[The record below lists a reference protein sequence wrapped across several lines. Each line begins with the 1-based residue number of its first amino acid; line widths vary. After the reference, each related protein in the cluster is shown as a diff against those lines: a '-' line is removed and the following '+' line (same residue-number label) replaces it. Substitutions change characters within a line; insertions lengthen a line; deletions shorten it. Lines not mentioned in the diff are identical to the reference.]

1 VLLVLPKQEMWEL
14 MVAVVALV
22 GLQVA
27 RGAQVVI
34 ALVAMVVLGVIT
46 EVVVANEA
54 TLMIPFVASFIME
67 LEALTV
73 LVL

>member
-1 VLLVLPKQEMWEL
+1 VLLVFPKQEMWEL

-27 RGAQVVI
+27 QGVQVVI

-46 EVVVANEA
+46 EVLVANEA
-54 TLMIPFVASFIME
+54 TLIVPFVARLLME
-67 LEALTV
+67 LEALME
-73 LVL
+73 